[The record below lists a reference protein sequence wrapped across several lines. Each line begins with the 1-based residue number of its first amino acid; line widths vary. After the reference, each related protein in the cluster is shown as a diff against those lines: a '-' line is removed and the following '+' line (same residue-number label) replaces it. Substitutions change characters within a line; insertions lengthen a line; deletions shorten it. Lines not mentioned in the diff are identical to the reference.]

1 MPATPLHCARVVM
14 DAVPHLMRVLRAQVR
29 QQSSPDLS
37 MPQFR
42 TLAFLGRNEDAM
54 LSDVATFLGLTPP
67 AASKL
72 VDGLVDDRLI
82 TRTPCTDDRRRVKLT
97 LTAAGHRKYER
108 MVADAEK
115 FLARRIEELS
125 EDTRGELIRGLQAL
139 HTIFEDPPEVR
150 PAKPKK
156 SVLK

>member
-1 MPATPLHCARVVM
+1 ME
-14 DAVPHLMRVLRAQVR
+14 AVPHLMRVLRVQVR
-29 QQSSPDLS
+29 QQSSPDLT

-72 VDGLVDDRLI
+72 VDGLVEARLI
-82 TRTPCTDDRRRVKLT
+82 SRTPGTEDRRRVVLT
-97 LTAAGHRKYER
+97 LTPTGHRQYDR
-108 MVADAEK
+108 MVAGAED
-115 FLARRIEELS
+115 FLAKRIEQLGAE
-125 EDTRGELIRGLQAL
+125 TRGELVRGLHAL

-150 PAKPKK
+150 RTTPRKNAK
-156 SVLK
+156 LK